1 MSKQKNFNK
10 YLMIRFVWIILVLT
24 VFTGTVISIFY
35 FSELKS
41 EMLILKANESINISS
56 SKEAISK
63 NLNDVAADLTIIS
76 KHKLFTQSGTE
87 TDASMDNFANDILIM
102 IKAKKRYDQ
111 IRFLD
116 ETGMEVVRVNF
127 NKEQPYIVAQTE
139 LQDKSNRYYFK
150 ETFELSKGSIFISPF
165 DLNVE
170 KGKIE
175 LPYKPMIRLGM
186 PVFDKQGNK
195 LGVIIINYF
204 GKELISDLLVAA
216 TNIVDHVTL
225 LNSDS
230 YWLHNPDPDLEWGFM
245 LENDKRF
252 KTFFP
257 GSWEQITEADS
268 GQFLDDN
275 GLFTYDTLYPFPK
288 YLITGTNA
296 EMVDPNNVNY
306 YWKLVSHISTATIH
320 STKSDIKV
328 KLFRIGGP
336 LYILLIFGAYWLSY
350 ALSKRKQV
358 EYELEQ
364 YRIHLEETIHER
376 TADLEEANAELLEYS
391 RIVAHDLRAPLRAIR
406 QYTDFLSE
414 DLMTTLKGEQKEY
427 FDELIKSVIKA
438 DTLVSD
444 LLHLARIDRKSYDM
458 ERVDTGSL
466 LKDVWDGFA
475 FQEEITVE
483 ISDDNWPIIEVKPLI
498 FEMLFQNLISNAVK
512 FNESAIVRVELGWHE
527 PDVDHWE
534 FYIRDNG
541 IGIDPRFHAQIF
553 KNFERLHTDEEYE
566 GTGVGLAI
574 VRKAVSILHGSIRI
588 ESKPGEGS
596 VFYVT
601 IPKKIEEKSDN
612 G

>member
-257 GSWEQITEADS
+257 GSWKQITEADS

-391 RIVAHDLRAPLRAIR
+391 RVVAHDLRAPLRAIR

-414 DLMTTLKGEQKEY
+414 DLMTTLEGEQKEY